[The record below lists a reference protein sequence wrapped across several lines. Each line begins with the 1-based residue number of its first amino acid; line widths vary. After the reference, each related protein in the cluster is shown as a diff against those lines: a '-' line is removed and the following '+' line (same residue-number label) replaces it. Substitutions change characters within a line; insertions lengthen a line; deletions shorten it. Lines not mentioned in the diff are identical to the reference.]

1 MLTLNSVHTSL
12 ARRGIEANTADPR
25 GSPLSMPRA
34 LRRGITVVLLVMA
47 ALAAVGVTL
56 MTSPASAP
64 QGAHGA
70 AAAVVPPTK
79 G

>member
-1 MLTLNSVHTSL
+1 MLTLNSVNSLL

-34 LRRGITVVLLVMA
+34 LRRGVTVVLLVVA
-47 ALAAVGVTL
+47 ALAAVGVTFISAP
-56 MTSPASAP
+56 TSPSQAVD
-64 QGAHGA
+64 GA
-70 AAAVVPPTK
+70 AAAAVPPTK